1 MERVRIFAA
10 LLGFLSTP
18 AFGQQTNPPPI
29 SVKVHLTH
37 NRIVVPGK
45 INDTPLKFLLDS
57 ACTIPTLHP
66 DVVDDLKLQPSGSV
80 SIAGIAGEERAPT
93 FRGVVIDMGGAIY
106 SPRRIASIPS
116 ERSESRRRRDGV
128 IGSGFFRQYV
138 VEMDPRAAVIRL
150 YSPTNFTYAGNGEV
164 IPFRF
169 RSGDEIPIVE
179 AAVVMGD
186 KDPIKGEFEVDTG
199 CDSGLCLGS
208 GFVRENKLLDSTEGR
223 ASAKFGIGGS
233 VVTKSGTV
241 PIFRLGKIEVE
252 KPQTDFFQEGSPVD
266 APMAGHIGMGVFHRY
281 KVILDYAHK
290 RLILEPYLK

>member
-1 MERVRIFAA
+1 MERVRLFAT
-10 LLGFLSTP
+10 LLAFLSAP
-18 AFGQQTNPPPI
+18 VFGQQTNPAPVT
-29 SVKVHLTH
+29 VKVHLTH
-37 NRIVVPGK
+37 NRMVISGK
-45 INDTPLKFLLDS
+45 IDDTPLKFLLDS

-106 SPRRIASIPS
+106 SPRRVASIPS

-150 YSPTNFTYAGNGEV
+150 YSPTNFNYAGKGEV

-169 RSGDEIPIVE
+169 RRGDEIPIVE
-179 AAVVMGD
+179 AAVVMGE
-186 KDPIKGEFEVDTG
+186 KDPIQGEFEVDTG

-208 GFVRENKLLDSTEGR
+208 KFVRENKLLDSTESR

-233 VVTKSGTV
+233 VETKSGTV
-241 PIFRLGKIEVE
+241 PVFRLGKIDVE

-266 APMAGHIGMGVFHRY
+266 EPMAGHIGMGVFHRY
-281 KVILDYAHK
+281 KVILDYARK
-290 RLILEPYLK
+290 RLILEPY